1 MALYLY
7 EANNEDQQKVSEE
20 IQAESVSEAIQQLE
34 ARGLTI
40 LSIRQVDA
48 ERASSNAATRS
59 VVPGSDN
66 LGLEEHF
73 ESALRRREVLI
84 PALTALADDMP
95 AGRPRTEMR
104 KVVSALQDAKS
115 TTELRRSDIIVQWLP
130 LLSSGFT
137 SETTTQQLGDLIA
150 HAARTSE
157 NRRQRRRLLA
167 YPIIVALLA
176 FSVVVFISALV
187 VPIFSSMF
195 REFGLHLP
203 APTLMVVFL
212 GEEMRDHPSRF
223 FGSAALIALACY
235 GLVRW
240 WVRLALTTRLFGMF
254 TSGNSANV
262 SAMSSLTGRLAEL
275 LSIGISLPDALWIA
289 GQGCRHHH
297 FQLVAQQLARDAHL
311 GRVSESPVAHNL
323 PANVLSAMDGVHG
336 EPNVPL
342 LRELSSMYAQRISE
356 RVEWSTGIVAQFAI
370 IAIGVAVGFVVIA
383 LFMPLVSLIS
393 GLS

>member
-66 LGLEEHF
+66 LSLEEHF

-104 KVVSALQDAKS
+104 NVVSALQDAKS

-150 HAARTSE
+150 HAARESE

-212 GEEMRDHPSRF
+212 GEEMRDHPIRF

>member
-1 MALYLY
+1 MPTYIF
-7 EANNEDQQKVSEE
+7 EAKNEDQQTVSEE
-20 IQAESVSEAIQQLE
+20 IRAESVSEALQQIE
-34 ARGLTI
+34 ARGLSV

-48 ERASSNAATRS
+48 ESGFSPEATRS
-59 VVPGSDN
+59 AMPSGDS
-66 LGLEEHF
+66 LSLEGHF
-73 ESALRRREVLI
+73 ESALRRRDVLI
-84 PALTALADDMP
+84 PALKALADDMP
-95 AGRPRTEMR
+95 AGRPRSEMR
-104 KVVSALQDAKS
+104 NVVSALQDAKS

-130 LLSSGFT
+130 LLSSGFS

-150 HAARTSE
+150 HAARESE

-203 APTLMVVFL
+203 APTRLVVFL
-212 GEEMRDHPSRF
+212 GEEMRDHPIRF

-235 GLVRW
+235 GLIRW

-323 PANVLSAMDGVHG
+323 PANVLSAMDGVQG

-342 LRELSSMYAQRISE
+342 LRELSSMYEQRISE

>member
-1 MALYLY
+1 MAFYLY

-34 ARGLTI
+34 ARGLTV

-48 ERASSNAATRS
+48 ESAPSNSGKRS
-59 VVPGSDN
+59 VVSGSGN
-66 LGLEEHF
+66 LSLEEHF
-73 ESALRRREVLI
+73 ESALRRREVLF

-104 KVVSALQDAKS
+104 NLVSALQDAKS
-115 TTELRRSDIIVQWLP
+115 TSELRRNDIIVQWLP

-137 SETTTQQLGDLIA
+137 SETTTQQLSDLIA
-150 HAARTSE
+150 HATRESE

-176 FSVVVFISALV
+176 FSLVVFISALV

-203 APTLMVVFL
+203 APTLLVVFL
-212 GEEMRDHPSRF
+212 GEEMRDHSTRF

-235 GLVRW
+235 GLMRW
-240 WVRLALTTRLFGMF
+240 WIRLALTTRLFGMF
-254 TSGNSANV
+254 TAGNSANV

-323 PANVLSAMDGVHG
+323 PANVLSAMDGVRG

-342 LRELSSMYAQRISE
+342 LRELSSMYEQRISE

>member
-1 MALYLY
+1 MPTYIF
-7 EANNEDQQKVSEE
+7 EAKNEDQHTVSEE
-20 IQAESVSEAIQQLE
+20 IRAESVSEALQQIE
-34 ARGLTI
+34 ARGLSV

-48 ERASSNAATRS
+48 DAGFSPEATRS
-59 VVPGSDN
+59 AMPSGDS
-66 LGLEEHF
+66 LSLEGHF
-73 ESALRRREVLI
+73 ESALRRRDVLI
-84 PALTALADDMP
+84 PALKALADDMP
-95 AGRPRTEMR
+95 AGRPRSEMR
-104 KVVSALQDAKS
+104 NVVSALQDAKS

-130 LLSSGFT
+130 LLSSGFS

-150 HAARTSE
+150 HAARESE

-203 APTLMVVFL
+203 APTRLVVFL
-212 GEEMRDHPSRF
+212 GEEMRDHPIRF

-235 GLVRW
+235 GLIRW

-323 PANVLSAMDGVHG
+323 PANVLSAMDGVQG

-342 LRELSSMYAQRISE
+342 LRELSSMYEQRISE

>member
-66 LGLEEHF
+66 LSLEEHF

-104 KVVSALQDAKS
+104 NVVSALQDAKS

-150 HAARTSE
+150 HAARESE

-212 GEEMRDHPSRF
+212 GEEMRDHPIRF

-342 LRELSSMYAQRISE
+342 LRELSSMYAHRISE